1 LPELILHHYPE
12 SLFSEKARAML
23 NARQLPWR
31 SVIIPMIMPRPD
43 TIPLT
48 GGYRRTPVLQV
59 GADVYCDTALI
70 AAYLDDKGAGPTFF
84 PAATKVAAN
93 VLARWIDTE
102 LFWAS
107 VTLRFQPSNAGSF
120 FADAEAAR
128 AFMADRA
135 NFSQG
140 ATTRQIPLQEALPRY
155 QVFLA
160 DLDAQ
165 LADGRRYLFGADW
178 TIADFSTYH
187 VVWFIHGGGAMA
199 DLLAAHPAAAAWFE
213 RMRSF
218 GRPIGAELTGAE
230 ALDVALKATPI
241 AVEAVNDLGDIALG
255 ETVDVG
261 PTDYGVMPSRG
272 ALMKCDASEIV
283 IRRSHERTGEV
294 QVHFPRQGF
303 GVRKAAA

>member
-1 LPELILHHYPE
+1 MAELILHHYPE
-12 SLFSEKARAML
+12 SLFSEKARALL
-23 NARQLPWR
+23 NARRLPWR

-70 AAYLDDKGAGPTFF
+70 AAYLDDKGEGPTLY
-84 PAATKVAAN
+84 PAASRVAAN
-93 VLARWIDTE
+93 TLARWVDTE

-140 ATTRQIPLQEALPRY
+140 ASTRQIPLQEALPRY

-160 DLDAQ
+160 ELDAQ
-165 LADGRRYLFGADW
+165 LDDGRRYLFGADW

-199 DLLAAHPAAAAWFE
+199 DLLAKHGAVSAWFE
-213 RMRSF
+213 RMRAF
-218 GRPIGAELTGAE
+218 GQPIGPDMTGAA
-230 ALDVALKATPI
+230 ALDVARAATPLE
-241 AVEAVNDLGDIALG
+241 VEAVNDLVDIALG

-272 ALMKCDASEIV
+272 ALVKCDTREIV

-294 QVHFPRQGF
+294 QVHLPRHGF
-303 GVRKAAA
+303 GARKAA

>member
-1 LPELILHHYPE
+1 MADLILHHYPE

-23 NARQLPWR
+23 NARQLSWR

-70 AAYLDDKGAGPTFF
+70 AAYLDDKGAGPTLF
-84 PAATKVAAN
+84 PAASRVAAN
-93 VLARWIDTE
+93 TLARWVDTE
-102 LFWAS
+102 LFWAA
-107 VTLRFQPSNAGSF
+107 VTLRFQPSNMGSF
-120 FADAEAAR
+120 FANPEAAA
-128 AFMADRA
+128 AFAADRA

-140 ATTRQIPLQEALPRY
+140 ASVRRVPIQEALPRY

-160 DLDAQ
+160 ELDAQ
-165 LADGRRYLFGADW
+165 LSDGRRYLFGADW
-178 TIADFSTYH
+178 TVADFSVYH

-199 DLLAAHPAAAAWFE
+199 DLFARHGAAAAWFE
-213 RMRSF
+213 RMRAF
-218 GRPIGAELTGAE
+218 GAPIGADMTGAQ
-230 ALDVALKATPI
+230 ALDVALNATPI
-241 AVEAVNDLGDIALG
+241 PVEAVNDLDDIALG

-272 ALMKCDASEIV
+272 ALVKCDTCEIV
-283 IRRSHERTGEV
+283 IRRIHDLTGDV
-294 QVHFPRQGF
+294 QVHFPRLGF
-303 GVRKAAA
+303 DVRQAAS

>member
-1 LPELILHHYPE
+1 VAELILHHYPE

-70 AAYLDDKGAGPTFF
+70 AAYLDDKGAGPTLF
-84 PAATKVAAN
+84 PAASRVAAQT
-93 VLARWIDTE
+93 LARWVDTE

-120 FADAEAAR
+120 FANADAAR
-128 AFMADRA
+128 AFAADRA

-155 QVFLA
+155 QVFLSE
-160 DLDAQ
+160 LDAQ
-165 LADGRRYLFGADW
+165 LADGRAYLFGADW

-199 DLLAAHPAAAAWFE
+199 EVLASRPSAAAWFE
-213 RMRSF
+213 RMQAF
-218 GRPIGAELTGAE
+218 GAPIGADMTGPQ
-230 ALDVALKATPI
+230 ALDVALGATSI
-241 AVEAVNDLGDIALG
+241 ALEAVNDLADIALG

-272 ALMKCDASEIV
+272 SLVKCDTREIV
-283 IRRSHERTGEV
+283 IRRSHERTGDV
-294 QVHFPRQGF
+294 QVHFPRLGF
-303 GVRKAAA
+303 GVRKSA